1 MEITNPVID
10 DFLIDTLRD
19 ADPVLREMER
29 RADDEDFP
37 IVGPT
42 VGRLLAL
49 LTEATRARRIF
60 EFGSGFGYSTYWF
73 ARAAGH
79 NGHIIHTDTSAEL
92 SAQAQAYIGRG
103 KLHDRVIFEVGDAFE
118 AFSRHPGPWD
128 IVFFDHDKE
137 RYADALQLVWPHV
150 KPGGLVIADNVLWKG
165 KILTG
170 DKTPATQGIKR
181 FNEAIFA
188 LADGYSTLLPLRD
201 GVSLTWKVH
210 RP

>member
-10 DFLIDTLRD
+10 DYLIDTLRD
-19 ADPVLREMER
+19 PDPILRDMEN
-29 RADDEDFP
+29 RADDQDFP

-49 LTEATRARRIF
+49 LTQATRARRIF

-79 NGHIIHTDTSAEL
+79 NAHVVHTDNSEAL
-92 SAQAQAYIGRG
+92 SADARSYIERG
-103 KLHDRVIFEVGDAFE
+103 KLHDRVIFEVGDALEIFPK
-118 AFSRHPGPWD
+118 HGGPWD
-128 IVFFDHDKE
+128 IVFLDHDKE
-137 RYADALQLVWPHV
+137 RYAEALELVWPHV

-170 DKTPATQGIKR
+170 DKAPATAGIRR

-188 LADGYSTLLPLRD
+188 LPDGNSTLLPLRD

-210 RP
+210 QL